1 VGGFFYIFFK
11 FGFPLLLLFFGG
23 FLGGRPPPSF
33 GGPAPSV
40 MITSSRSKGGL
51 EGPLD
56 PDQGR
61 ENHEPGG
68 EHLDRAAIEAII
80 PHRVP
85 FIFVDE
91 IVEIEHGRR
100 AVGLIHDV
108 GAFSDLL
115 AGHFPGFPVMPGAL
129 LVEALAEVG
138 AVAALA
144 LPENRG
150 KIAMLT
156 GLDGWRFRKPALPGV
171 QVRLETTLI
180 ARRSNYGKAHAV
192 ATRDGEVL
200 AEGDLSFAIV
210 PRPTE
215 LGGL

>member
-1 VGGFFYIFFK
+1 M
-11 FGFPLLLLFFGG
+11 
-23 FLGGRPPPSF
+23 S
-33 GGPAPSV
+33 
-40 MITSSRSKGGL
+40 
-51 EGPLD
+51 
-56 PDQGR
+56 PDQRNDIEARGPQR
-61 ENHEPGG
+61 
-68 EHLDRAAIEAII
+68 LDRAQIEAVI
-80 PHRVP
+80 PHRAP

-91 IVEIEHGRR
+91 IVEIELGRR

-108 GAFSDLL
+108 GAFSYLL

-144 LPENRG
+144 LPENEG

-156 GLDGWRFRKPALPGV
+156 GLDGWRFRKPALPGA

-192 ATRDGEVL
+192 ATHDGEVL

-210 PRPTE
+210 PRPSA
-215 LGGL
+215 LARS